1 MDDNSNSG
9 TCVSKPKTDCFFQ
22 VLALYEIFAHNLK
35 TLQSML
41 FSQNHASIS
50 GSTLYG
56 GLYWTDVL

>member
-9 TCVSKPKTDCFFQ
+9 TCVSEPKTDCFFQ

-41 FSQNHASIS
+41 LSQNHASIS
-50 GSTLYG
+50 GSTLYE